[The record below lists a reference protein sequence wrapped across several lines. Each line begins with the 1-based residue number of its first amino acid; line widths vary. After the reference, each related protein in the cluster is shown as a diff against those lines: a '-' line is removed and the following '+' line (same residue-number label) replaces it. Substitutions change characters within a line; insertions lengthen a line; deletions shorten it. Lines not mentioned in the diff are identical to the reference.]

1 MIPKC
6 QTFWTGYKRKTTFGK
21 SLTSA
26 NGFILLLKFF
36 LKIAVLGEGGD
47 IKSKKWYWL
56 KNKRAKIT
64 KNLLKNCCR
73 TRNIYHTRSTRCD
86 PRCDYTAKKEC
97 EKKFMKIYLFEQHNL
112 GWKIH
117 KLTNLVILNL
127 NLIKDSQIAISRVDL

>member
-36 LKIAVLGEGGD
+36 LKIAVLGEGGY
-47 IKSKKWYWL
+47 INSKKWYWFKKKGPKSL
-56 KNKRAKIT
+56 KPFWKIVVE
-64 KNLLKNCCR
+64 LAIFIIQEVQDEIQSVIIHQ
-73 TRNIYHTRSTRCD
+73 TRVW
-86 PRCDYTAKKEC
+86 E
-97 EKKFMKIYLFEQHNL
+97 KFMKIYLFEQHNL
-112 GWKIH
+112 AWKIH
-117 KLTNLVILNL
+117 KLTNLLILNL